1 MKSATLPSFWEKYR
15 AMSPAVRAGAKKAY
29 RLWAENPF
37 HPPLHFKCIDSN
49 EDIWSVR
56 VTKSHRANDDAM
68 ASKATPKVYRPAAQ
82 SHILHLIDQTAA
94 L

>member
-15 AMSPAVRAGAKKAY
+15 AMSPAVRAGARKAY

-37 HPPLHFKCIDSN
+37 YPSLHFKCIDSD

-56 VTKSHRANDDAM
+56 VTKSHQANDDAM
-68 ASKATPKVYRPAAQ
+68 ARPHRKCIALPLNVIFCIQ
-82 SHILHLIDQTAA
+82 LIK